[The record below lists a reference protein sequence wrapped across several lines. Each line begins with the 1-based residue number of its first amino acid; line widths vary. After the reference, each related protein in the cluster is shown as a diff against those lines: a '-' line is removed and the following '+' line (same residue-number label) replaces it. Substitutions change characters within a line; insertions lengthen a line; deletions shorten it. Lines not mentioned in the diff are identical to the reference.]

1 MHLLRSILSSDS
13 HIILILDSVPDFLT
27 SSLPFPNM
35 IFSAFLIANLH
46 FFELIL
52 ESTNTLNL
60 NNKKPIDQYQLTS

>member
-35 IFSAFLIANLH
+35 IFSASLIANLH
-46 FFELIL
+46 FFELIIDL
-52 ESTNTLNL
+52 SLTEIFSST
-60 NNKKPIDQYQLTS
+60 